1 MCSKSNGGLCSFPL
15 CSFLD
20 NLLWDFICLNGIG
33 AGLIRLS
40 ARDYHYFLSFFSSGF
55 VCGLDSSETTLFRYG
70 YDIPVW
76 VIWFD
81 NTILV

>member
-1 MCSKSNGGLCSFPL
+1 MLMGLV
-15 CSFLD
+15 SFLD
-20 NLLWDFICLNGIG
+20 NFLWDFICLNGVR
-33 AGLIRLS
+33 LIRLS
-40 ARDYHYFLSFFSSGF
+40 ACDYHYFLLFLWGS

-70 YDIPVW
+70 YDISVW

>member
-1 MCSKSNGGLCSFPL
+1 MLMGLV
-15 CSFLD
+15 SFLD
-20 NLLWDFICLNGIG
+20 NFLWDFICLNGIG

-40 ARDYHYFLSFFSSGF
+40 ACDYHCLLFFLSGF

-70 YDIPVW
+70 YDISVW
-76 VIWFD
+76 VIWID